1 VVGLFCYL
9 TKLDEGIRSAYI
21 CVVIII
27 GADHFADL
35 SPPIDRV
42 ATSQSVQSWASWY
55 RGFSQKLGRGLRQR
69 VHGQVAR

>member
-9 TKLDEGIRSAYI
+9 TKLDDGIRSAYI

-27 GADHFADL
+27 STDRFADL

-42 ATSQSVQSWASWY
+42 AAVTVGSILGVVVSWIFARIGTRSSA
-55 RGFSQKLGRGLRQR
+55 RT
-69 VHGQVAR
+69 HGGVVR